1 MSVKNYYISDL
12 HLLHKNII
20 NFDNRPY
27 FSVEEMNK
35 SLIDNWNNK
44 VHANDNVFCLGDFCW
59 GKEKEWIEFLSQLK
73 GVKTL
78 IRGNHDLKQ
87 MSPQCRKMFADV
99 KDYKE
104 IYDNGRRVIMSHYP
118 ILCYKQSYNPNT
130 YMLFGHVHNRTQ
142 ESYLVEK
149 WIDDI
154 KANCTENFHNK
165 GQLFNVGCMMPWMNY
180 TPQTLDEI
188 IENYNTWR
196 ELQNNE

>member
-1 MSVKNYYISDL
+1 MITKNYYLSDL
-12 HLLHKNII
+12 HLSHKNII

-44 VHANDNVFCLGDFCW
+44 VHKNDNVFILGDFCW
-59 GKEKEWIEFLSQLK
+59 GKEDEWIEFLNQLK

-78 IRGNHDLKQ
+78 VRGNHDLKQ
-87 MSPQCRKMFADV
+87 MSSTCRKLFADV

-104 IYDNGRRVIMSHYP
+104 IYDNGRRVIMCHYP
-118 ILCYKQSYNPNT
+118 ILCYKQSYSPKN

-142 ESYLVEK
+142 ESVFVEK

-165 GQLFNVGCMMPWMNY
+165 AQIINVGCMMPWMNY

-188 IENYNTWR
+188 IENYNKWK